1 MNQRDT
7 LDLEDTFFSAKNA
20 DLLKEMSKTALQAER
35 RDALRR
41 VVAVR
46 DDAFL
51 DRLIAMDIGPERAMA
66 LRLIPL
72 VFVAWAD
79 GTMDEAEREA
89 ILRAAKQE
97 GLVSDDMTKRVLRDW
112 LESPP
117 DPRVLQ
123 LWKDYV
129 AKIWLRFTPDEQW
142 EMKKNLT
149 KGLDDVANA
158 AGGFLGLGKIS
169 TAEQAMLDDLNK
181 VVE

>member
-1 MNQRDT
+1 MGQGETVN
-7 LDLEDTFFSAKNA
+7 LEEAYFEAENA
-20 DLLKEMSKTALQAER
+20 RALKELAKKADQAER

-72 VFVAWAD
+72 IFVAWAD
-79 GTMDEAEREA
+79 GSLDDAEREA
-89 ILRAAKQE
+89 ILRSARQE
-97 GLVSDDMTKRVLRDW
+97 GLVSSELTTRVLRNW

-117 DPRVLQ
+117 EPRLLQ

-129 AKIWLRFTPDEQW
+129 GHIWPRFTADEQW
-142 EMKKNLT
+142 AMRNNLIN
-149 KGLDDVANA
+149 GLQGVAGA
-158 AGGFLGLGKIS
+158 SGGFLGMGKVS
-169 TAEQAMLDDLNK
+169 KAEQALLDELK
-181 VVE
+181 QVVG